1 MTDFLFDGGWITNA
15 GLLFIVVGY
24 TLVGFVFGFTY
35 GESRADRR
43 AYARERS
50 MRNHPSNQR

>member
-15 GLLFIVVGY
+15 ALLFVAVGY
-24 TLVGFVFGFTY
+24 TIVGFAFGFIN
-35 GESRADRR
+35 GEQRAERR

-50 MRNHPSNQR
+50 MRNHPSSLR